1 MQVIIDNKPYEVQ
14 EGMTIEQ
21 ACMQAGIRIPTLCN
35 LKDVSSNASCGICV
49 VEVKGAKSLLRSC
62 ITKVT
67 DGMEITTNN
76 ARILRARKMNV
87 ELLLANHPLDC
98 QTCERNQRCELQQIT
113 YEFGID
119 QRRLPRTRP
128 KQLERDYSS
137 LSLIRDPEKCIL
149 CGRCVA
155 VCKEVQTVSAIDFAG
170 RGQKSKISTFMDMGL
185 GMVDCTNCGQCA
197 LVCPTG
203 AIIEKSHVS
212 QIWEAIHDPKKV
224 VVVQTAP
231 AIRVGIGEEMG
242 MPMGS
247 LNRKNG
253 SRIASFR
260 LLQSI

>member
-128 KQLERDYSS
+128 KRT
-137 LSLIRDPEKCIL
+137 K
-149 CGRCVA
+149 
-155 VCKEVQTVSAIDFAG
+155 
-170 RGQKSKISTFMDMGL
+170 
-185 GMVDCTNCGQCA
+185 
-197 LVCPTG
+197 
-203 AIIEKSHVS
+203 
-212 QIWEAIHDPKKV
+212 
-224 VVVQTAP
+224 
-231 AIRVGIGEEMG
+231 
-242 MPMGS
+242 
-247 LNRKNG
+247 
-253 SRIASFR
+253 
-260 LLQSI
+260 